1 MRRGFALLAVL
12 WVIVGLSAIVGL
24 GVGAVRLGQTTS
36 ANRLF
41 LIRGRWAAEACLAIA
56 EGRWVAHHMADSATI
71 DLGRETR
78 CAWRVDDPTARLNVN
93 TAPATVL
100 EQLADQLGVPP
111 ALMDTLVLHRPYQD
125 TAQVRAVLTPDPR
138 PLPFLTTDG
147 PGTINAN
154 AASAAVLHVIPGL
167 DPQAVEALAEARR
180 LGRPIKSLDQLVSAV
195 PGDRPALLG
204 HYADLAAILTF
215 APSQLL
221 VTANGWVDG
230 AGGPEG
236 LHATIEELV
245 VPLPDRLAVIRRRM
259 W

>member
-12 WVIVGLSAIVGL
+12 WVIVALSAIVGL
-24 GVGAVRLGQTTS
+24 GVGAVRLGQMTS
-36 ANRLF
+36 ANRVF
-41 LIRGRWAAEACLAIA
+41 LTRGRWAAEACLAIA
-56 EGRWVAHHMADSATI
+56 ETRSSAHRLGDTATV
-71 DLGRETR
+71 DLGRVTH

-93 TAPATVL
+93 TTPVSVL

-125 TAQVRAVLTPDPR
+125 TAQVRVVLTPDPR

-167 DPQAVEALAEARR
+167 GPQAVEALAEARR
-180 LGRPIKSLDQLVSAV
+180 LGQPIRSLDQLVSAA

-204 HYADLAAILTF
+204 HYADLAALLTF
-215 APSQLL
+215 SPPQLL
-221 VTANGWVDG
+221 VTATGWVEG
-230 AGGPEG
+230 VGGPDG
-236 LHATIEELV
+236 LHATIDELV